1 MAAFMNFP
9 TPRERVLRA
18 GNTTIGV
25 IPDICLVSH
34 FQVGNWQVL
43 YRPMETGN
51 VKRWGLPLMI
61 PNFSRLK
68 DGIFKEKGTTLPIH
82 GFGRTLPWTTIEQSE
97 TSISIQLQS
106 SSATRHNYPYDFTFT
121 VTIGAGEGTLTYTLA
136 MENRGNEVM

>member
-61 PNFSRLK
+61 PNFSRLEN
-68 DGIFKEKGTTLPIH
+68 GIFKEKGTTLPIH
-82 GFGRTLPWTTIEQSE
+82 GFGRDLPWPVTQQDERSLTME
-97 TSISIQLQS
+97 LQS
-106 SSATRHNYPYDFTFT
+106 NDFTRASYPYDFTFT
-121 VTIGAGEGTLTYTLA
+121 AHIEAG
-136 MENRGNEVM
+136 